1 MQGYAGVQAAS
12 ILGRAVPVVS
22 IQQLM
27 FFFFNTMVVSI
38 LFTATAPPSSLQY
51 PIKCHIP
58 LNATESN

>member
-27 FFFFNTMVVSI
+27 FFFNTMFVSI